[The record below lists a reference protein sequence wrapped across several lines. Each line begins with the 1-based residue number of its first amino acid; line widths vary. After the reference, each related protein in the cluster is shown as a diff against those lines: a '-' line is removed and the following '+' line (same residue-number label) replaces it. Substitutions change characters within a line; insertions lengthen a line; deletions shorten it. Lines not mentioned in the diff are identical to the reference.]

1 MRIREIQPPDI
12 ECACELLLA
21 MLKEMTSLGGH
32 PVAEGA
38 QAPEWLHARIV
49 SSLDDPEHLLL
60 LAESEEPEHRV
71 IGIIEMSISSPHPVF
86 KPERLLHIH
95 SIYVDPHFRRRGTAL
110 QLMEAALRWGED
122 QACEAVELNA
132 LAQIPARR
140 LYEKLGFRAFQL
152 EMRRS
157 L

>member
-1 MRIREIQPPDI
+1 MRIREIQSLDI

-21 MLKEMTSLGGH
+21 MLKEMNSLGGH

-49 SSLDDPEHLLL
+49 SSLDDSEHLLL
-60 LAESEEPEHRV
+60 LAESEESEHRV
-71 IGIIEMSISSPHPVF
+71 IGIIEMSVSSPHPVF
-86 KPERLLHIH
+86 KPERLMHIH
-95 SIYVDPHFRRRGTAL
+95 SIYVESDFRRRGAAL
-110 QLMEAALRWGED
+110 KLMEAALRWGKD

-132 LAQIPARR
+132 LAQSPARR